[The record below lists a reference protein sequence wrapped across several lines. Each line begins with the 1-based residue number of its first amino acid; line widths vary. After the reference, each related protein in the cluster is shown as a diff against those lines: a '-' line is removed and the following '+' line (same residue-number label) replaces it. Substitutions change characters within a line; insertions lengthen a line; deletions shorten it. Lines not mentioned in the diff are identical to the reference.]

1 MFHVLAQLALVG
13 NSLWL
18 KHWIEVG
25 EDAER
30 EGRAPDLRYFLTVF
44 ALITIAYVA
53 MCAFKI
59 GSMFAVARIAASE
72 KLHRDLVSKIMRLP
86 MAFFDTTP

>member
-18 KHWIEVG
+18 KHWIKVS

-30 EGRAPDLRYFLTVF
+30 EGTAPDLRYFLTVF

-72 KLHRDLVSKIMRLP
+72 RLHRDLVSKIMRLP

>member
-1 MFHVLAQLALVG
+1 MLAHLALVG

-18 KHWIEVG
+18 KHWIEVS

-30 EGRAPDLRYFLTVF
+30 EGKSPDLRHFLTVF
-44 ALITIAYVA
+44 TLITIAYVA
-53 MCAFKI
+53 MCVLKI
-59 GSMFAVARIAASE
+59 GSMFAVARITAAE
-72 KLHRDLVSKIMRLP
+72 KLHRDLVTKIMRLP